1 MSTRRASRPRVQW
14 SMPEKGGLDQFRL
27 DVDLLAKM
35 DMKPFGLDHSAGL
48 DAVIP
53 VVETSAIVEAN
64 AISRAII
71 AYKLPR
77 VPGAKSALEEAGA
90 LLDIA
95 AEIEHSLMVQYLYS
109 GFAAEQMVAG
119 EKPNSLLREIAI
131 EEMGHLL
138 TVTNLRLMLGLEPYL
153 RRQDESPQQ
162 GFDPYPFVLEPLST
176 ASLAKYVAAESPA
189 EDAEMDDKDRSA
201 FERVL
206 DHLGQK
212 NGPLIHR
219 VGLIYMRLFYLLQED
234 EAADPSWSDAAIASE
249 WGEKWHLQASDIVG
263 NEARQSDHVEWGR
276 EADFIGLKMNTLAE
290 ARAAI
295 ARVAGQGEGGQA
307 PSEQDGDGPS
317 HFLRFLRLFDRVGT
331 APLSRPVPTLGI
343 DDITAEPAV
352 TLNRLFDIRYEMFLI
367 VLQRFFLAK
376 GAPRV
381 VALDWC
387 KMEMRGVLK
396 NLHGAI
402 LKYPRHAG
410 GNPKEEAAAPYF
422 KMPASAVPT
431 DDASL
436 IQRYEI
442 AKAISKALVTAAVA
456 LGIDPESKAF
466 SSIAEQ
472 DNRI

>member
-1 MSTRRASRPRVQW
+1 MNS
-14 SMPEKGGLDQFRL
+14 
-27 DVDLLAKM
+27 DLLGKM
-35 DMKPFGLDHSAGL
+35 SSKPFGLDITAGL
-48 DAVIP
+48 DAVAP
-53 VVETSAIVEAN
+53 VVEAN

-77 VPGAKSALEEAGA
+77 VPDAKSALEEAGA
-90 LLDIA
+90 LLDMA

-138 TVTNLRLMLGLEPYL
+138 TVTNLRLMLGLEPYM

-189 EDAEMDDKDRSA
+189 EDAEMDDKDRAA
-201 FERVL
+201 FRRVL
-206 DHLGQK
+206 DHLGQQ

-219 VGLIYMRLFYLLQED
+219 VGLVYMRLFYLLQED
-234 EAADPSWSDAAIASE
+234 EAADPSWPEAAIASE
-249 WGEKWHLQASDIVG
+249 WGEKWHLQASDVVG
-263 NEARQSDHVEWGR
+263 NEVRQSDHIEWGQ
-276 EADFIGLKMNTLAE
+276 EADFIGLKVNGLAA
-290 ARAAI
+290 ARVAI
-295 ARVAGQGEGGQA
+295 ARIAGQGEGGPA
-307 PSEQDGDGPS
+307 PSVSGSDAPS
-317 HFLRFLRLFDRVGT
+317 HFLRFLRLFDRVGA

-376 GAPRV
+376 DGPRV

-396 NLHGAI
+396 NLHGMI
-402 LKYPRHAG
+402 LKYPRHTDG
-410 GNPKEEAAAPYF
+410 DPKAAAAAPYF
-422 KMPASAVPT
+422 RMPASAVPI
-431 DDASL
+431 DEGSL
-436 IQRYEI
+436 VQRYDI
-442 AKAISKALVTAAVA
+442 AKAVSKALVAAAVT
-456 LGIDPESKAF
+456 LGVNPESKAF

-472 DNRI
+472 DIRL